1 MWCDVTGMV
10 WYVVTGM
17 VCCEVIHT
25 RNVRMTRQREMKG
38 VHHTIEL
45 KERSWYG
52 AGMILYTV
60 SCHQVS
66 YRALPYREGI
76 EKKLSSEIEM
86 GSSECHAWCG
96 GRLEAASRQSRARA
110 RDNSSTTFCTITSQ
124 SQSHTLNTITLL
136 CNTLNAHFDNPSFHT
151 LSLTFYS
158 FLLSL
163 LFHHLHDQWYT
174 SHHFPTTKYSFH
186 K

>member
-1 MWCDVTGMV
+1 MV

-25 RNVRMTRQREMKG
+25 RNVRMTRLREMKG

-86 GSSECHAWCG
+86 GSSECHA
-96 GRLEAASRQSRARA
+96 
-110 RDNSSTTFCTITSQ
+110 
-124 SQSHTLNTITLL
+124 
-136 CNTLNAHFDNPSFHT
+136 
-151 LSLTFYS
+151 
-158 FLLSL
+158 
-163 LFHHLHDQWYT
+163 
-174 SHHFPTTKYSFH
+174 
-186 K
+186 